1 MINKLNKQA
10 IRKRLLNERKLLSQ
24 QAILGKSK
32 IIADKLRNFDKYQQ
46 SENIMLYVATK
57 KEVQT
62 QEVIES
68 AQKDNKK
75 IFIPLINRGKSDL
88 IPALIYDF
96 KKELVLGSLGIYQP
110 REEFYRLYSPKI
122 LDLVIVPGVAFTG
135 QGNRLGRGG
144 GYYDRF
150 LTKVRENTYSVALAF
165 EMQIVDQIPKDENDI
180 PVDFIIT
187 EKRII
192 RRK

>member
-1 MINKLNKQA
+1 MMNKLNKQA

-32 IIADKLRNFDKYQQ
+32 IIADTLINFDKYQQ

-75 IFIPLINRGKSDL
+75 IFIPLINRENSDL

-96 KKELVLGSLGIYQP
+96 KKELVLGNLGIYQP

-150 LTKVRENTYSVALAF
+150 LTKVRENTYLVALAF

>member
-1 MINKLNKQA
+1 MMNKLNKQA

-24 QAILGKSK
+24 QSILGKSK
-32 IIADKLRNFDKYQQ
+32 IIADTLINFDKYQQ

>member
-1 MINKLNKQA
+1 MMNKLNKQA

-75 IFIPLINRGKSDL
+75 IFIPLINRENSDL

-96 KKELVLGSLGIYQP
+96 KKELVLGNLGIYQP

-122 LDLVIVPGVAFTG
+122 LDLVIVPGVAFTA

-150 LTKVRENTYSVALAF
+150 LTQVRENTYLVALAF

-192 RRK
+192 ERK